1 MEIIIFIV
9 KLLGIVALFTGYF
22 FFMGWWMSKLEERQF
37 NEIFKDSTEKEKQ
50 NAKTLM
56 RAIEKSHK

>member
-50 NAKTLM
+50 NAT
-56 RAIEKSHK
+56 S